1 MLRTVQDE
9 KRWIASA
16 QLKNIEDVFA
26 IMAKYVLGGMT
37 RGNLWTD
44 AIENGIFLEALLK
57 IRELLEVHDRPLA

>member
-1 MLRTVQDE
+1 
-9 KRWIASA
+9 
-16 QLKNIEDVFA
+16 
-26 IMAKYVLGGMT
+26 MAKYVLGGMI